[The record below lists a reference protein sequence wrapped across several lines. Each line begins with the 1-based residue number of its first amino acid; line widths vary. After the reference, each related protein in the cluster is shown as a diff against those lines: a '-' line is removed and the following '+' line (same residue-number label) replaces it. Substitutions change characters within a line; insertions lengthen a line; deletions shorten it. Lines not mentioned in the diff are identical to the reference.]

1 MGINGRPRARATSA
15 RRGTSLLLF
24 AAALVASAVL
34 ALGSLTG
41 SAGAAD
47 SSASA
52 GGVCGGVAATA
63 PPASASA
70 ATASAAGSAQISA
83 DPITAG
89 GVAKWLAIKG
99 ATVIGEKVGAFG
111 VESVMRA
118 IGLSNLLPDA
128 EILANLNEIKAQLN
142 GISSQLDGLNRS
154 VNQAITE
161 ARKMQLDGVL
171 TNLCSIAAKQEVTF
185 EQDYLPMIEAGNE
198 LVNALASKDP
208 GQADVKDPVTGF
220 SLREKAAKLREG
232 FLTHYGQAQS
242 TLEAGIKE
250 LHGAL
255 VPGSVRTSA
264 LAVYGKVLMTN
275 RYVSRRDSEHLRDL
289 YAGLAEIRAIAAL
302 MAAEYRSADTLN
314 RTALNNVLRGYL
326 EGRREETQSLPPM
339 IPAGAVIDLSGPT
352 SETSTGYPIWFAP
365 RDDDTGWLPNNR
377 LPEPFNNVSVDEVD
391 KVVDGLNKP
400 NPDDGKNTDNGS
412 LGSGWGVP
420 TKEQFEALISEGCT
434 TDADKPKTFVTKPCK
449 NAVGPK
455 SGGNVAGY
463 LLKLNPED
471 RTWRALF
478 CQPGGNLPCKPGWG
492 PGANGQPPH
501 AFVWTKDPWQ
511 LRMKCGWTILPPRQ
525 YTRTYNTYTG
535 FLTAATNPQ
544 WRALPPLPDKVPGY
558 ELSAESISLTRCNDY
573 FTRLAR
579 GSARPEA
586 PRSPWVSGALLVTR
600 RTNNADD
607 TNLVN
612 GAAGGPF
619 RVDYMGQRS
628 ATCGGEAATIVGT
641 GGDDNIR
648 GTMGHDVIVAR
659 GGDDLIRALAGH
671 DTVCGGAGND
681 VLNGGRGNDLL
692 NGQRGNDVL
701 RGGPGNNTLVPGP
714 GRTHVVR

>member
-1 MGINGRPRARATSA
+1 MGTNGRLRASAIGA
-15 RRGTSLLLF
+15 RRGSSLLLF
-24 AAALVASAVL
+24 AAALIASAVL
-34 ALGSLTG
+34 ALGASA
-41 SAGAAD
+41 SPAGAAD
-47 SSASA
+47 SA

-63 PPASASA
+63 PV
-70 ATASAAGSAQISA
+70 TAQASA

-99 ATVIGEKVGAFG
+99 ATVLGEKAGAFG
-111 VESVMRA
+111 MEALMKAV
-118 IGLSNLLPDA
+118 GLNSLLPDA
-128 EILANLNEIKAQLN
+128 EILANLDEIKAQLS
-142 GISSQLDGLNRS
+142 GISGQLDGINKS
-154 VNQAITE
+154 VNQVIAE
-161 ARKMQLDGVL
+161 ARKIQLDGVL
-171 TNLCSIAAKQEVTF
+171 TNLCSIAAKQEVAF

-198 LVNALASKDP
+198 LAHVLAGPNP
-208 GQADVKDPVTGF
+208 GQADVKDPATGL
-220 SLREKAAKLREG
+220 SLRERVQKLRDG
-232 FLTHYGQAQS
+232 FVTNYGQAQNS
-242 TLEAGIKE
+242 LEAGIKE
-250 LHGAL
+250 LHSAL

-264 LAVYGKVLMTN
+264 LAVYGKVLMTK
-275 RYVSRRDSEHLRDL
+275 RFVGRSDSELLRQL
-289 YAGLAEIRAIAAL
+289 YAGLAEVRAMAAL
-302 MAAEYRSADTLN
+302 MAAEYRSSEPAN

-339 IPAGAVIDLSGPT
+339 IPSGAVIDLSGPT

-377 LPEPFNNVSVDEVD
+377 LPAPFNNVGIDEVD
-391 KVVDGLNKP
+391 KRVEELNKP
-400 NPDDGKNTDNGS
+400 NPDDGKDTENGS

-420 TKEQFEALISEGCT
+420 TKEQFETLISEGCT
-434 TDADKPKTFVTKPCK
+434 VDADKPKAFVTKPCK

-492 PGANGQPPH
+492 PGGNGQPPH
-501 AFVWTKDPWQ
+501 AFVWTKDMWQ

-525 YTRTYNTYTG
+525 YTRTYTTYTG
-535 FLTAATNPQ
+535 FLTAATSAQ
-544 WRALPPLPDKVPGY
+544 WRALPPLPEKVPSY
-558 ELSAESISLTRCNDY
+558 ELAAESISLERCNDH

-579 GSARPEA
+579 GSTRPEA
-586 PRSPWVSGALLVTR
+586 SRSPWVSGALLVTR

-607 TNLVN
+607 TNLVS
-612 GAAGGPF
+612 GASGGNF

-641 GGDDNIR
+641 GDDDNIR
-648 GTMGHDVIVAR
+648 GTTGHDVIVAR
-659 GGDDLIRALAGH
+659 GGDDLVRALSGH

-681 VLNGGRGNDLL
+681 LLSGGRGNDLL
-692 NGQRGNDVL
+692 SGQRGNDVL

-714 GRTHVVR
+714 GRTHVIR

>member
-1 MGINGRPRARATSA
+1 MGIKGRPRARAFGA

-24 AAALVASAVL
+24 TAALVASAVL
-34 ALGSLTG
+34 ALGGSVG

-47 SSASA
+47 STAP
-52 GGVCGGVAATA
+52 GVCNGVAATA
-63 PPASASA
+63 PAGGKARASSGV
-70 ATASAAGSAQISA
+70 TAQASA

-89 GVAKWLAIKG
+89 GVAKWLAGKG
-99 ATVIGEKVGAFG
+99 ALVLGEKAGAFG
-111 VESVMRA
+111 VEALMKAV
-118 IGLSNLLPDA
+118 GLNKLLPDA
-128 EILANLNEIKAQLN
+128 DILASLDEIKGQLN
-142 GISSQLDGLNRS
+142 GISDQLAGINKS
-154 VNQAITE
+154 VNQVITE
-161 ARKMQLDGVL
+161 ARRIQLDGVL
-171 TNLCSIAAKQEVTF
+171 TNLCSIAAKQEVAF

-198 LVNALASKDP
+198 LAHVLASPDP
-208 GQADVKDPVTGF
+208 GQADVKDPATGL
-220 SLREKAAKLREG
+220 SLRERVQKLRDG
-232 FLTHYGQAQS
+232 FIAHYGQAQNS
-242 TLEAGIKE
+242 LEAGIRE
-250 LHGAL
+250 LHSAL
-255 VPGSVRTSA
+255 VPGNVRTSA

-275 RYVSRRDSEHLRDL
+275 RYVTRRDSEHLRDL

-302 MAAEYRSADTLN
+302 MAAEYRSAEPAN
-314 RTALNNVLRGYL
+314 RTALDNVLRGYL
-326 EGRREETQSLPPM
+326 EGRREEVQSLPPM
-339 IPAGAVIDLSGPT
+339 IPTAAVIDLGGQT
-352 SETSTGYPIWFAP
+352 SETSTGYPMWFAP

-377 LPEPFNNVSVDEVD
+377 LPEPFGNISIGEVD
-391 KVVDGLNKP
+391 KLVDEL
-400 NPDDGKNTDNGS
+400 
-412 LGSGWGVP
+412 SGWAVP
-420 TKEQFEALISEGCT
+420 TKEQFETLISEGCT
-434 TDADKPKTFVTKPCK
+434 TDPDKPKTWVTKPCR

-478 CQPGGNLPCKPGWG
+478 CQGGGNLPCKPGWG

-535 FLTAATNPQ
+535 FLTAATNAQ

-558 ELSAESISLTRCNDY
+558 ELAAEPISLARCNDY

-579 GSARPEA
+579 GSTRPEA

-607 TNLVN
+607 TNLVS
-612 GAAGGPF
+612 GAGGGNF

-628 ATCGGEAATIVGT
+628 ATCDGEAATIVGT

-659 GGDDLIRALAGH
+659 GGDDLVRALAGH

-681 VLNGGRGNDLL
+681 VLSGGRGNDMLS
-692 NGQRGNDVL
+692 GQRGNDVL